1 MSIKGIDAQ
10 IMVTRTADIMREN
23 IAVQK
28 KPEVTQNYLAVQAKA
43 NEAHDQKRVSRKTE
57 VEMPKLR
64 TEDGGG
70 GSGGAAGGSHS
81 KRGKDG
87 RDGRFEDEA
96 LVPAED
102 HVIDIKV

>member
-43 NEAHDQKRVSRKTE
+43 NEAHDQKRVARKTE
-57 VEMPKLR
+57 TEMPKLH

-70 GSGGAAGGSHS
+70 GGGAAGGGHARSGKEGHESH
-81 KRGKDG
+81 
-87 RDGRFEDEA
+87 FEEEA
-96 LVPAED
+96 LVPAEE